1 MTKPTKD
8 FGESRRIY
16 ALIEFGPPAIHIN
29 WDNIAPNY
37 HFNIKEKLK
46 AAGYE
51 ADKESFGKITRY
63 AKTLRKVS
71 L

>member
-16 ALIEFGPPAIHIN
+16 ALIEFGPPSIVIN
-29 WDNIAPNY
+29 LDNIAANY

-51 ADKESFGKITRY
+51 ADKESVGKITRY
-63 AKTLRKVS
+63 AKKLRRDV
-71 L
+71 